1 MYAHCG
7 CALLWSVQPLPLLS
21 LTLLPPTSPFFNSFQ
36 YTSLYPLPSHLML
49 CDITDALS
57 FSVTFPKFHRVVLL
71 LQPCSTSEFV
81 YDHACF
87 VYMFIFV
94 SVFHV

>member
-7 CALLWSVQPLPLLS
+7 CPLLWSVQPLPLLF
-21 LTLLPPTSPFFNSFQ
+21 LTPLPPTQFFNSFQ
-36 YTSLYPLPSHLML
+36 YTSLYPLPSHML

-57 FSVTFPKFHRVVLL
+57 FSFPFPLSEFHRVVPL
-71 LQPCSTSEFV
+71 LQPRFTCEFV

-87 VYMFIFV
+87 CVCYL
-94 SVFHV
+94 